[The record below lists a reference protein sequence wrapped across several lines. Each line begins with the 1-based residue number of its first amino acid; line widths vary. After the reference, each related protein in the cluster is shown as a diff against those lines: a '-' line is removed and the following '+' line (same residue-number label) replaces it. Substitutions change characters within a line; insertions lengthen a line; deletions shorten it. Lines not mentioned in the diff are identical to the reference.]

1 MPELPEVETVRLG
14 LVPVLEK
21 HRIAGVA
28 LHRSGLRSPFAGN
41 FAATL
46 QGTCVLRLRRRAKY
60 ILADL
65 DNEHTWLI
73 HLGMS
78 GSFRTMAAKKT
89 FKPETH
95 DHVVITLDDGLRLI
109 YTDPRRFGQMEVFA
123 STAEAMHPALS
134 KLGPEPLD
142 DGFDGPALA
151 ARLRAKKIAIKIAL
165 LDQRVVAG
173 VGNIYACEALF
184 KAGIDPTTPAG
195 SITVAKTR
203 QLATAIRQVMS
214 DALASG
220 GSTLRDHRQLDGST
234 GYFQHN
240 FAVYGHEGAPCANCT
255 CKGKQSVQTITQ
267 GGRTTFFCPVKQV

>member
-21 HRIAGVA
+21 HRIAGIA
-28 LHRSGLRSPFAGN
+28 LHRNGLRSPFAGD

-46 QGTCVLRLRRRAKY
+46 QGARVVRLRRRAKY

-65 DNEHTWLI
+65 DNGHTWLV

-78 GSFRTMAAKKT
+78 GSFRTITAKKP
-89 FKPETH
+89 FVQGTH

-109 YTDPRRFGQMEVFA
+109 YTDPRRFGQMEAFA
-123 STAEAMHPALS
+123 SSAEATHPALS

-142 DGFDGPALA
+142 ESFNGAVLA
-151 ARLRAKKIAIKIAL
+151 ARLKGKKIAIKIAL

-184 KAGIDPTTPAG
+184 KAGIDPTTQAGTLPA
-195 SITVAKTR
+195 TKTR
-203 QLATAIRQVMS
+203 QLATAIRQVMK

-240 FAVYGHEGAPCANCT
+240 FAVYGHEGEPCGNCT
-255 CKGKQSVQTITQ
+255 CKGKQSVRTITQ
-267 GGRTTFFCPVKQV
+267 GGRTTFFCPVKQL